1 MYFCAMSHPTSP
13 HHTSQEWTEEISAH
27 RPWWDLRLHELWRY
41 RFLISIFIRRDIVS
55 VYKQTVLGPLWLFL
69 APLFTV
75 FMFTLV
81 FNRIAGISTE
91 GIPAPLFYMAGIS
104 IWNFFQGSFQACS
117 TTFVANV
124 NLFGK
129 VYFPRLTVPI
139 AAVLSNLFKFS
150 MQMLAFVVLYIYYSL
165 QGDFSPFF
173 TLNLLW
179 LPFLLLIM
187 GALAAGA
194 GLIITS
200 LTTKYRDLTFFIG
213 FGVTL
218 LMYATPVIYPISAIP
233 DMYKSFIEI
242 NPISPLVESFRYAL
256 LGAGSH
262 SWSGIIYSFIFT
274 IVQLLIGIIIFNRVE
289 KNFMDTV

>member
-1 MYFCAMSHPTSP
+1 MSRPISSQR
-13 HHTSQEWTEEISAH
+13 TSQEWTEVISPR

-41 RFLISIFIRRDIVS
+41 RFLISLFIRRDIVS
-55 VYKQTVLGPLWLFL
+55 VYKQTILGPLWLFL

-150 MQMLAFVVLYIYYSL
+150 MQMLAFLVLYIFYSL
-165 QGDFSPFF
+165 RGDFKPSI

-233 DMYKSFIEI
+233 EMYKSFIEI

-256 LGAGSH
+256 LGVGSH
-262 SWSGIIYSFIFT
+262 SWNSILYSFIFT
-274 IVQLLIGIIIFNRVE
+274 IFQLLIGLIIFNRVE